1 MVVVQT
7 ENQNLQNINGGTVK
21 VLRDFCETLIAGH
34 SVSMLHLSVNADA
47 DHLLA
52 SSHQRNTV
60 LAQITLDQVQV
71 TGGKGNKVAIGVI
84 AYKDDC
90 AGQVT
95 LASQRNDLTRIVA
108 ECQRHIFADAVA
120 GNCERSPAG

>member
-1 MVVVQT
+1 MC
-7 ENQNLQNINGGTVK
+7 I
-21 VLRDFCETLIAGH
+21 RDR
-34 SVSMLHLSVNADA
+34 
-47 DHLLA
+47 
-52 SSHQRNTV
+52 RNTV

-95 LASQRNDLTRIVA
+95 LASQDVYKRQV
-108 ECQRHIFADAVA
+108 
-120 GNCERSPAG
+120 